1 MMLYITIVC
10 FLAAFQFFMAVS
22 VVEDLSFL
30 ILAGAV
36 SGRVVGG
43 GAYVDVTTSS
53 LYVGFWRCYNGHNDV
68 DI

>member
-43 GAYVDVTTSS
+43 G
-53 LYVGFWRCYNGHNDV
+53 HM
-68 DI
+68 